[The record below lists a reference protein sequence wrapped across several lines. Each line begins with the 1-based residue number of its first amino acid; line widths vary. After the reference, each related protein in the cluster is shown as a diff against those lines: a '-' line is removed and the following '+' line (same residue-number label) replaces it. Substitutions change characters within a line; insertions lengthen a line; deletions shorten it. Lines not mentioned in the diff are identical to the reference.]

1 MLELLSKIASHI
13 FIYGTSISFSHDKGN
28 NSIDLKLKDFSIKD
42 DEANGIII
50 ESLLLSVVNL
60 IEDKKGT
67 PMMNDASYIVEKL
80 NLMIHEDW
88 INKILKNEKGLK
100 EQGIHNLRIDMTSK
114 KLSILGEYKAGIS
127 LAFTVDLKFKLD
139 NGKIVI
145 DLNRFWAGDFLP
157 LPRWIQSALLGILK
171 KHLESKKAVH
181 KGISINDRFITVDHQ
196 ALIPVDCYLNIHH
209 ILSDEKFLVIQGSA
223 DKTKSLALIK
233 EKTLKKR
240 IEQVKQ
246 REIELKKQEEDRN
259 KETEQRLLQ
268 FKKAEELKNRPAFG
282 DLKTTDEM
290 AKRFEEMIK
299 DGGERPSIV
308 EWDQKNGD
316 IKITVDGEPPEVLE
330 EEKITVKLQ
339 Q

>member
-1 MLELLSKIASHI
+1 MLELLSKIASHV
-13 FIYGTSISFSHDKGN
+13 FIYGTSVSFSHDKGK
-28 NSIDLKLKDFSIKD
+28 NSIELKLKDFSIKD
-42 DEANGIII
+42 DEANGVII
-50 ESLLLSVVNL
+50 ESLLLSVENL
-60 IEDKKGT
+60 VEDEKGS

-100 EQGIHNLRIDMTSK
+100 EQGVHNLRIDISSK

-127 LAFTVDLKFKLD
+127 LGFTVDLKFKLD

-171 KHLESKKAVH
+171 KHLESKKSASR
-181 KGISINDRFITVDHQ
+181 GISIKDRFITVDHQ
-196 ALIPVDCYLNIHH
+196 ALIPVDCYLDISR
-209 ILSDEKFLVIQGSA
+209 ILSDEKFLVIQGCA
-223 DKTKSLALIK
+223 NREKSLALIK
-233 EKTLKKR
+233 EKAYKKR

-246 REIELKKQEEDRN
+246 REIALKKQEETR
-259 KETEQRLLQ
+259 KREMEQRLLQ
-268 FKKAEELKNRPAFG
+268 YNKAEELKNRPAFG

-299 DGGERPSIV
+299 SGGERPSIV
-308 EWDQKNGD
+308 EWDQKD
-316 IKITVDGEPPEVLE
+316 EDVRVTVDGEPPENPV
-330 EEKITVKLQ
+330 EEKISVRLK
-339 Q
+339 